1 MIPAAIKEYLGGA
14 EDLVQN
20 RDRFVDLI
28 GDVLFAVP
36 SVIVARHH
44 RGETQGLCCRGS
56 LASILVSDPFISE
69 HGEMWTLLRVRP

>member
-14 EDLVQN
+14 EDPVKNKDL
-20 RDRFVDLI
+20 FVDLI

-44 RGETQGLCCRGS
+44 RGETQGLDCIGS
-56 LASILVSDPFISE
+56 LTSVLVSDPFIS
-69 HGEMWTLLRVRP
+69 